1 LVIFVVKPI
10 VIETRFKIQELKK
23 QFSKNV
29 VFTTSEMVA
38 FYSRFESDIPRS
50 TVNWRVYQLVQHGV
64 LERIGKGK
72 FRLGRSKMYS
82 PEISTKIFRLNKS
95 IKKRFP
101 FITYCIWRQ
110 AWINE
115 FSQHIA
121 STGIVIIDVERDV
134 AESVYNHLR
143 ETNSA
148 VFYKPEKELL
158 QDYVIGLDYSLLIR
172 PLVSEAPLQEIRGV
186 KTVTIEKLLVDA
198 YCDSEFEFL
207 HGMEIEHVFDSAF
220 SRYSVNISKLQ
231 RYADRKRRKAEI
243 LDLIESLTPNKNGHP
258 NALKT

>member
-1 LVIFVVKPI
+1 LLIFVIKYI
-10 VIETRFKIQELKK
+10 IIETRFKIQELKK
-23 QFSKNV
+23 QFSENV
-29 VFTTSEMVA
+29 IFTTSEIVA
-38 FYSRFESDIPRS
+38 FYSKFESSIPRS
-50 TVNWRVYQLVQHGV
+50 TVNWRVYQLVQKGV
-64 LERIGKGK
+64 LERVGKGK
-72 FRLGRSKMYS
+72 FRFGRLKMYT

-95 IKKRFP
+95 IIKRFP
-101 FITYCIWRQ
+101 FITFCIWGQ

-121 STGIVIIDVERDV
+121 STGLVIIDVERDI

-143 ETNSA
+143 EANSA
-148 VFYKPEKELL
+148 VFYKPGKELL

-207 HGMEIEHVFDSAF
+207 HGMEIGHVFDSAF
-220 SRYSVNISKLQ
+220 SSYSVNISKLQ
-231 RYADRKRRKAEI
+231 RYADRKKRKAEI
-243 LDLIESLTPNKNGHP
+243 LDLIESYTPSQNDYPK
-258 NALKT
+258 A

>member
-1 LVIFVVKPI
+1 
-10 VIETRFKIQELKK
+10 
-23 QFSKNV
+23 
-29 VFTTSEMVA
+29 M
-38 FYSRFESDIPRS
+38 
-50 TVNWRVYQLVQHGV
+50 
-64 LERIGKGK
+64 
-72 FRLGRSKMYS
+72 
-82 PEISTKIFRLNKS
+82 
-95 IKKRFP
+95 
-101 FITYCIWRQ
+101 
-110 AWINE
+110 
-115 FSQHIA
+115 
-121 STGIVIIDVERDV
+121 
-134 AESVYNHLR
+134 R

-148 VFYKPEKELL
+148 VFYKPEKKLL

-220 SRYSVNISKLQ
+220 SRYSVNNFKLQ

-258 NALKT
+258 